1 MGTEAEDSVT
11 GWIGDLK
18 NGEPD
23 AAGRLWQR
31 YSAGLVRLARRSSKR
46 SRGPRRTRTR
56 KTPPYAPSTVFSA
69 APRRAGSTA
78 SRIVTISGGSWS

>member
-1 MGTEAEDSVT
+1 MGTEAEGSVT

-31 YSAGLVRLARRSSKR
+31 
-46 SRGPRRTRTR
+46 
-56 KTPPYAPSTVFSA
+56 
-69 APRRAGSTA
+69 
-78 SRIVTISGGSWS
+78 